1 LKPPRFSFGEF
12 ETELS
17 VQIFG
22 SVASS
27 RSQLEGAMRNS
38 RQRRCSAAISPTLA
52 ARLRKRLQSSLNRSS
67 AVPGAAPA
75 ADHPASACAADGIG
89 FKHKLPD
96 A

>member
-1 LKPPRFSFGEF
+1 LKPPRFSFGEIAA
-12 ETELS
+12 TQG

-22 SVASS
+22 SAASS
-27 RSQLEGAMRNS
+27 RSQLDGAMRNS

-75 ADHPASACAADGIG
+75 ADDTASAYAADGIG
-89 FKHKLPD
+89 FKHNLPD